1 MSNKNQKVAIIT
13 GSTDGIGRA
22 TACLL
27 ARSGIAVVLN
37 GRNEEKL
44 AATIEAIKAD
54 GGTCLSVKG
63 DITEQKVRDELISK
77 TMDHFGRIDILVN
90 NAGGSTH
97 GHPFADISI
106 QNWHDTMAFNLNY
119 CFDII
124 QTVIPIMKKAGG
136 GKIINVTSLAGRQH
150 SILSGA
156 DYAARHHPMKLRAP

>member
-63 DITEQKVRDELISK
+63 DFR
-77 TMDHFGRIDILVN
+77 
-90 NAGGSTH
+90 
-97 GHPFADISI
+97 
-106 QNWHDTMAFNLNY
+106 
-119 CFDII
+119 
-124 QTVIPIMKKAGG
+124 
-136 GKIINVTSLAGRQH
+136 H
-150 SILSGA
+150 SIL
-156 DYAARHHPMKLRAP
+156 K